1 MSSPLATINTSAKR
15 PSPFKVSA
23 VVPCHNE
30 SAHLVQFVEQLR
42 ASLKAISP
50 SVEIVLVNDGS
61 KDNTR
66 EAALGLMSQGD
77 IRYLEFSR
85 NFGKEAALMAGID
98 HASGDAVVLIDAD
111 FQHPLEKLSEMSA
124 LWQSGY
130 DMVYGVIVN
139 RQEEGWLKRLGTKG
153 FYALMSFSEVPIP
166 QNAGD
171 FRWLDRKVVEALKA
185 LPERNRFM
193 KGLYAWVGFK
203 TIALPFV
210 PDERMSGQSSFSPKR
225 LFQLAL
231 AGLTSFSTM
240 PLRVWTLMGFG
251 IAALALIYGIYVII
265 ATIIFGNPTS
275 GWPTLTVALMFFS
288 GVQLFSIGILGEYI
302 ARIFNEVKQR
312 PLYVIAD
319 DQSSQ

>member
-1 MSSPLATINTSAKR
+1 MSSPLATISISVKR
-15 PSPFKVSA
+15 PHSFKLSA

-30 SAHLVQFVEQLR
+30 STHLAQFVTELR
-42 ASLKAISP
+42 LALKAISP
-50 SVEIVLVNDGS
+50 SIEIVLVNDGS

-66 EAALGLMSQGD
+66 DAALALLSQGD
-77 IRYLEFSR
+77 IRYLELSR

-98 HASGDAVVLIDAD
+98 HASGDAVVLLDAD
-111 FQHPLEKLSEMSA
+111 FQHPLEKLSEMAS

-139 RQEEGWLKRLGTKG
+139 RQEEGWLKRFGTKG

-171 FRWLDRKVVEALKA
+171 FRWLDRKVLEAVKA

-203 TIALPFV
+203 TIAIPFV
-210 PDERMSGQSSFSPKR
+210 PDERMSGQSSFSLKH

-231 AGLTSFSTM
+231 LGLTSFSTM

-251 IAALALIYGIYVII
+251 VAALALAYGIYVII

-319 DQSSQ
+319 DQSSN

>member
-30 SAHLVQFVEQLR
+30 SAHLAQFVEQLR
-42 ASLKAISP
+42 LSLKAISP

-111 FQHPLEKLSEMSA
+111 FQHPLEKLSEMA
-124 LWQSGY
+124 TLWQSGY

-139 RQEEGWLKRLGTKG
+139 RQEEGW
-153 FYALMSFSEVPIP
+153 
-166 QNAGD
+166 
-171 FRWLDRKVVEALKA
+171 
-185 LPERNRFM
+185 
-193 KGLYAWVGFK
+193 
-203 TIALPFV
+203 
-210 PDERMSGQSSFSPKR
+210 
-225 LFQLAL
+225 
-231 AGLTSFSTM
+231 
-240 PLRVWTLMGFG
+240 
-251 IAALALIYGIYVII
+251 
-265 ATIIFGNPTS
+265 
-275 GWPTLTVALMFFS
+275 
-288 GVQLFSIGILGEYI
+288 
-302 ARIFNEVKQR
+302 
-312 PLYVIAD
+312 
-319 DQSSQ
+319 